1 METVVSHKKGFEV
14 EIVMLLNFI
23 NGSNNNDDANLMI
36 LARMVI

>member
-1 METVVSHKKGFEV
+1 MSHKKGFEV